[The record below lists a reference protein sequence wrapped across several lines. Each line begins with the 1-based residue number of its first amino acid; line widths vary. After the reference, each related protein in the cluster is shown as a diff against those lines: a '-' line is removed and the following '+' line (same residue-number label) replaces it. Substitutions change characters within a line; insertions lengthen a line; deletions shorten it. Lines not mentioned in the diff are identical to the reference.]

1 MCWKDKFLLE
11 TLRFGEF
18 YFTAWWCA
26 CVEGRVLILGLCW
39 DQLQFYLST
48 WFLFFFFRSP
58 DDERSWCCAR
68 SPSAGC
74 SLIRSN
80 STIKKFHST
89 WFHQKR
95 FYLTLDFFFF
105 FSGGRGGQVGFT
117 GTICHWKTSW
127 GGINGTERDKRTN
140 QQRKHWRST
149 TQCAS
154 RRHATVDS

>member
-105 FSGGRGGQVGFT
+105 FSGGGET
-117 GTICHWKTSW
+117 GRLYRNHLSLKMSW

-149 TQCAS
+149 PQCAS
-154 RRHATVDS
+154 RWHATVDS

>member
-48 WFLFFFFRSP
+48 WFLFLFFRSP

-95 FYLTLDFFFF
+95 FYLTFFFF
-105 FSGGRGGQVGFT
+105 FQGGGKQVGFT